1 MIVSLQYLRGIAAMM
16 VVAFHA
22 FDVLARMGTGG
33 HDEQFMVGLAGVDI
47 FFVISGFIMW
57 IMAEKAYP
65 SPAEFVRK
73 RLIRIVPLYWALTLF
88 LAAVALVKPDLLST
102 AVFDPAHFVASMLFI
117 PWPHPKLEA
126 AVPLLIPG
134 WTLNYEMAFYLI
146 FALCLFLP
154 KRWRLISLLGA
165 LSLLA
170 AAGPF
175 VPQGGAA
182 AFYTDTLV
190 LEFAAGA
197 LLAWL
202 WLRGVTLS
210 TAMSLTLV
218 VAGFALL
225 YLGAGSTLP
234 RIVSLGLPAAMIV
247 GGSVFAENL
256 LRRQPFQPLLMIGD
270 ASYSIYL
277 SHGIGLAVLTKL
289 WTAAGLGGDGWQ
301 AFAFVAVTLSAAA
314 IGGILLYLSIEK
326 PMLAWMNART
336 GQRRTT
342 AARLAAATNAPGQ
355 RRSHA

>member
-22 FDVLARMGTGG
+22 FDVLSRMSAGG
-33 HDEQFMVGLAGVDI
+33 HDEQFLVGLAGVDI

-57 IMAEKAYP
+57 IMAERSYP
-65 SPAEFVRK
+65 SPAEFIRK
-73 RLIRIVPLYWALTLF
+73 RVIRIVPLYWALTLF
-88 LAAVALVKPDLLST
+88 LATVAVVKPDLLST

-117 PWPHPKLEA
+117 PWPHPKLGA

-134 WTLNYEMAFYLI
+134 WTLNYEMAFYVI
-146 FALCLFLP
+146 FALCLFVP
-154 KRWRLISLLGA
+154 KRWRLTALLGTLA
-165 LSLLA
+165 LLA

-175 VPQGGAA
+175 VPQGGAS

-202 WLRGVTLS
+202 WLRGVKLAPGLS
-210 TAMSLTLV
+210 LLLV

-247 GGSVFAENL
+247 AGAVFAENL
-256 LRRQPFQPLLMIGD
+256 LKVRPFKPLLLIGD

-277 SHGIGLAVLTKL
+277 SHGIGLAVLLKL
-289 WTAAGLGGDGWQ
+289 WTYAGLGGDGWQ
-301 AFAFVAVTLSAAA
+301 GIAFVALILVSSAV
-314 IGGILLYLSIEK
+314 GGIVLYFTVEK
-326 PMLAWMNART
+326 PMLLWMNART
-336 GQRRTT
+336 GRRGKD
-342 AARLAAATNAPGQ
+342 AARLNVASKVPG
-355 RRSHA
+355 